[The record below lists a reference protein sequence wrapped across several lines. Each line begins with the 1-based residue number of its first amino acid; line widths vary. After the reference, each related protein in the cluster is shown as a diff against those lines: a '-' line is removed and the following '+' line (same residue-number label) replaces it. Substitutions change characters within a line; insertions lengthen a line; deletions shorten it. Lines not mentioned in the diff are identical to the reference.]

1 VLLLL
6 VVGIEFGHG
15 WTVSL
20 VVIWLAVLFVG
31 VFGGDIVSES
41 DVAGGTV
48 GTHTGVP
55 VVVVVAPL
63 AVIATFFVTWFA
75 YRSAK
80 ASAAPGTDDLGA
92 KPVSKLGS
100 APDPKGGPVAA
111 GHT

>member
-1 VLLLL
+1 MAAKWKLL
-6 VVGIEFGHG
+6 GP
-15 WTVSL
+15 TVSL

-31 VFGGDIVSES
+31 VFGGDIVSET
-41 DVAGGTV
+41 DVVGGTV

-80 ASAAPGTDDLGA
+80 TGAAPGTDDLAA

-100 APDPKGGPVAA
+100 APDSRGGPVAA